1 MNDAVHPMDDVAAY
15 ALGVLDD
22 DELRALRLH
31 LESCATCRAEVR
43 AFEETAWAIAETQGR
58 DAPLR
63 LRAAIVERA
72 RHDGERRA
80 PRGLA
85 GFWRELLRPVPL
97 AVPLALTVVLVVA
110 LVGYGSARRDA
121 DRYSAVVAGAVGAK
135 VVPRAATG
143 ATAGVRGSLVIP
155 ANGSAPYLILDL
167 PAPASGKTWEA
178 WVIRGGTPVRAGVT
192 DARGVTALTLT
203 ANVAGG
209 DTIAVT
215 QEPAGGVDAPTGAPV
230 LAGTS

>member
-1 MNDAVHPMDDVAAY
+1 MNDTLHPLDDLAGY
-15 ALGVLDD
+15 ALGILDGE
-22 DELRALRLH
+22 ELRALTSH
-31 LESCATCRAEVR
+31 LETCASCRAEVQS
-43 AFEETAWAIAETQGR
+43 FEETAWAIAETQGR
-58 DAPLR
+58 DAPPR

-72 RHDGERRA
+72 RRGVPRRA
-80 PRGLA
+80 SGGLA
-85 GFWRELLRPVPL
+85 AFWHELLRPVPL
-97 AVPLALTVVLVVA
+97 VVPVALAAVLVVA
-110 LVGYGSARRDA
+110 LVGFGSARRDA
-121 DRYSAVVAGAVGAK
+121 DRYAAVVAGAVGAK
-135 VVPRAATG
+135 VVPLAPTG
-143 ATAGVRGSLVIP
+143 ASPGARGSLVIP

-192 DARGVTALTLT
+192 AERGVTALTLT

>member
-1 MNDAVHPMDDVAAY
+1 MNNAVHPMDDLAAY
-15 ALGVLDD
+15 ALGVLDGE
-22 DELRALRLH
+22 ELRALRVH
-31 LESCATCRAEVR
+31 LESCPTCRAELR
-43 AFEETAWAIAETQGR
+43 SFEETAWAIAETQGR
-58 DAPLR
+58 DAPPR

-80 PRGLA
+80 PRGFA

-97 AVPLALTVVLVVA
+97 AVPLALAVVLVLA

-121 DRYSAVVAGAVGAK
+121 DRYAAVVAGAVGAK
-135 VVPRAATG
+135 VVPLAATG

-215 QEPAGGVDAPTGAPV
+215 QEPAGGVDAPTGPPV